1 MAAPTNGLRWCHA
14 CCKAEPFDSG
24 WWEAWIDSEGR
35 CVVQPVSDPADYHKQ
50 FRGDT
55 FACGQLS
62 ALVLVERYLH
72 TRTFDPAPAPEP
84 RPEFTADQLAYEL
97 NSITDYR

>member
-1 MAAPTNGLRWCHA
+1 MTQTTQQRWCHA
-14 CCKAEPFDSG
+14 CGRPEDFDSNWFELWVG
-24 WWEAWIDSEGR
+24 SEGE
-35 CVVQPVSDPADYHKQ
+35 CVIQPVSDPTDYHKQ

-72 TRTFDPAPAPEP
+72 TGTFNPPAQAAPAPIASLEP
-84 RPEFTADQLAYEL
+84 L
-97 NSITDYR
+97 N